1 MYEGCN
7 KTALTSQSAIAD
19 ALLGL
24 MAVKPYSRISVSE
37 ICKCAGVSRQTFYT
51 LFESKD
57 NVIAFELERKY
68 CFRPEAHECCRSS
81 MSLEDLCH
89 AYSVYIT
96 DCRDILSLLVRN
108 DILYLL
114 QDSLYNSFLD
124 CSFYLPECPGQDRDY
139 AADFLAG
146 GLTGVARN
154 YVQQESA
161 TSREHLEGIL
171 CALFSGSFFR

>member
-1 MYEGCN
+1 MYEGSN

-19 ALLGL
+19 ALLSL
-24 MAVKPYSRISVSE
+24 MKEKSYARISVSE

-57 NVIAFELERKY
+57 NVIAFELQRKY
-68 CFRPEAHECCRSS
+68 CFNPEGHESCST
-81 MSLEDLCH
+81 SLSLKDLCH
-89 AYSVYIT
+89 AYSFYIT
-96 DCRDILSLLVRN
+96 DRRDILSLLVRN

-114 QDSLYNSFLD
+114 QDSLYNSILG
-124 CSFYLPECPGQDRDY
+124 CSCCLPECPGQDRIY

-154 YVQQESA
+154 YVLQGNSS
-161 TSREHLEGIL
+161 SREHLEGIL
-171 CALFSGSFFR
+171 YSLFSGSFFQ

>member
-7 KTALTSQSAIAD
+7 KTALTSQSAIAG
-19 ALLGL
+19 ALLSL
-24 MAVKPYSRISVSE
+24 MEEKPYSRISVSE

-68 CFRPEAHECCRSS
+68 CFRPEEHECCP
-81 MSLEDLCH
+81 
-89 AYSVYIT
+89 YSYYIT
-96 DCRDILSLLVRN
+96 ERRDILGLLVRN

-114 QDSLYNSFLD
+114 QESLFNSFLD
-124 CSFYLPECPGQDRDY
+124 CTYYLPECPGQDRVY

-146 GLTGVARN
+146 GLAGFARN
-154 YVQQESA
+154 YVLDENA
-161 TSREHLEGIL
+161 ASREHLESIL
-171 CALFSGSFFR
+171 YSLFSGSFFR